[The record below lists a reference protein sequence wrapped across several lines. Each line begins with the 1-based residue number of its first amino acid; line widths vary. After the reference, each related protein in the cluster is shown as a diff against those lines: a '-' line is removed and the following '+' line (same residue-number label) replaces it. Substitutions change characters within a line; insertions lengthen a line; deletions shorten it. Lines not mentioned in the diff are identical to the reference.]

1 MQNQRQGVRSTK
13 AKYPHPGTESPP
25 AEKKCYVF
33 INMYEPKGTMY
44 TDQMGNL
51 PHRSIRVNKYQ
62 MILHEIDS
70 ESTWIETMKNK
81 TKGETILSQN
91 CALKRT
97 KAQGIEHTHQ
107 VLDNEISTAYRL
119 ETKQTITTY
128 QLVPPDD
135 HWRNLAYK

>member
-1 MQNQRQGVRSTK
+1 
-13 AKYPHPGTESPP
+13 
-25 AEKKCYVF
+25 
-33 INMYEPKGTMY
+33 
-44 TDQMGNL
+44 
-51 PHRSIRVNKYQ
+51 

-97 KAQGIEHTHQ
+97 KAQGIVHTHQ

-119 ETKQTITTY
+119 EIKQTRMTY
-128 QLVPPDD
+128 QIFPPYD
-135 HWRNLAYK
+135 HQRNLPAKSIQT